1 MAALALLLSIILCAL
16 LIGNDH
22 PKFVAG
28 PSILATSG
36 CGFDTSMIV
45 DRSGFVY
52 YTVIPSQ
59 LFLDDLDPG

>member
-1 MAALALLLSIILCAL
+1 MAALTLLLTIILCVL
-16 LIGNDH
+16 LIGNHH

-28 PSILATSG
+28 PILLATSG
-36 CGFDTSMIV
+36 CGFDTSIVV

>member
-1 MAALALLLSIILCAL
+1 
-16 LIGNDH
+16 
-22 PKFVAG
+22 
-28 PSILATSG
+28 
-36 CGFDTSMIV
+36 MIV